1 MSDNKMNSGQADA
14 RQILLHALESVF
26 PESAVRR
33 HVSFDKKTQIL
44 TVDDRKYNLA
54 DFERVFVVGGG
65 KAGRGPAPN
74 WSRFSG
80 SGSPPAC

>member
-33 HVSFDKKTQIL
+33 HVSFDKK
-44 TVDDRKYNLA
+44 DA
-54 DFERVFVVGGG
+54 DFDGG
-65 KAGRGPAPN
+65 RPEVQPC
-74 WSRFSG
+74 RL
-80 SGSPPAC
+80 